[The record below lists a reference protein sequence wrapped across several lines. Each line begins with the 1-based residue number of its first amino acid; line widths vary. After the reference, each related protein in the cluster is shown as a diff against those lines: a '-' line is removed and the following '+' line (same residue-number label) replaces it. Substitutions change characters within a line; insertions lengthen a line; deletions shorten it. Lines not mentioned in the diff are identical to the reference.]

1 MVFETSRI
9 SSDEDWLM
17 ISNNEV
23 FRMKNEVV
31 PVCIRWFESNK
42 LGDFASSSLKGEER
56 RHLRGWGPLAGR
68 LGGSG
73 VIPVAHIR
81 NRTIAAIW

>member
-1 MVFETSRI
+1 MQRLLFETSRI

-56 RHLRGWGPLAGR
+56 RHLRR
-68 LGGSG
+68 MGSSRRSSCEDQG
-73 VIPVAHIR
+73 SSP
-81 NRTIAAIW
+81 